1 MTALNPTGT
10 AADALVQLDASI
22 DEAASDAD
30 FGRLDA
36 LLADDFIYAHSTGM
50 VQDKTEWVES
60 LKPLVGKRRRV
71 VSGARA
77 ELHGDVAIVAGDVD
91 IVWNDRETKY
101 NRYVRV
107 FRLVDGAWRAI
118 SQRTVPAP
126 DRKG

>member
-1 MTALNPTGT
+1 MAATET
-10 AADALVQLDASI
+10 AADTLVRLDASI

-30 FGRLDA
+30 FARLDA
-36 LLADDFIYAHSTGM
+36 LLADDFIYAHSTGT
-50 VQDKTEWVES
+50 VQDKTEWLES

-91 IVWNDRETKY
+91 IVWKDRETKL

-107 FRLVDGAWRAI
+107 FRLVDGTWKAI

-126 DRKG
+126 DRTA

>member
-1 MTALNPTGT
+1 MAATET
-10 AADALVQLDASI
+10 AADTLVRLDASI

-30 FGRLDA
+30 FARLDV
-36 LLADDFIYAHSTGM
+36 LLADDFIYAHSTGT
-50 VQDKTEWVES
+50 VQDKTEWLES

-91 IVWNDRETKY
+91 IVWNDRETKL

-107 FRLVDGAWRAI
+107 FRLVDGTWKAI

-126 DRKG
+126 DRTA

>member
-1 MTALNPTGT
+1 MAATET
-10 AADALVQLDASI
+10 AADTLVRLDASI

-30 FGRLDA
+30 FARLNA
-36 LLADDFIYAHSTGM
+36 LLADDFIYAHSTGT
-50 VQDKTEWVES
+50 VQDKTEWLES

-91 IVWNDRETKY
+91 IVWNDRETRL

-107 FRLVDGAWRAI
+107 FRLVGGTWKAI

-126 DRKG
+126 DRTA

>member
-1 MTALNPTGT
+1 MAVTET

-30 FGRLDA
+30 FARLDA
-36 LLADDFIYAHSTGM
+36 LLADDFIYAHSTGT
-50 VQDKTEWVES
+50 VQDKTEWLES

-107 FRLVDGAWRAI
+107 FRLVDGDWKAI

-126 DRKG
+126 DRKA